1 MANSS
6 TSSTSSTSQNASKTR
21 KRSHFRATIKVQNI
35 QIVVRNLH
43 QNNIKLSVKNLKRKR
58 SNNTEHKMAARNQMK
73 DLKCATHLLSD
84 KFRNMTEEKK
94 AIVRDLGFG
103 GLMHVPPLRV
113 DHQLLRELANNF
125 KLGENRLKTGYGS
138 FQITPKTI
146 GDALGINAT
155 GNLFPEKVEYK
166 QLSDDDKIIYRR
178 FQGKTL
184 KNLTDE
190 MMEIGVG
197 SEEERLMFKRIFI
210 LYIQMAFLLPTTIN
224 KISPVHL
231 APIFKM
237 DGISE
242 RNWGGGHVLTFLIKG
257 ITDYQEKKKKAID
270 GCLFALM
277 IIYFHLSENKGKKRA
292 ERPPKPWIAN
302 WTKEQ
307 LVERMTAERE
317 EILMAETRAREKMK
331 KKEKKEKK
339 QEIKKTKKRKAS
351 PTSSSETE
359 TATDS
364 ETSTSES
371 ETQQDSED
379 SARKHP
385 IKKGKKMDSR
395 KRKQRQEEPDSDSE
409 SEYEQSDESE
419 ESSPAEKEKEKKK
432 TKTTPKKAQPKK
444 KKVLVEDSPPK
455 EDQYFD
461 GETYEISSDE
471 LEEWLGQNV
480 DKSAAEGENQPDLRS
495 TEGRYVSSETIPAV
509 NLGSDSP
516 SSQGHTEQSSVN
528 QPSQSMLSP
537 SDSNMM
543 VVREQT
549 PSEALAIVPIQ
560 VFVPASQTT
569 TETDFEPTPMLQIE
583 GTTETTPETPKQ
595 LQETTPTVPPAP
607 TKIHPDAEDAAALLM
622 MARTASYVPKTD
634 PGVPSFSLGLTDS
647 SQEGASTQETERE
660 KSPEAANLIE
670 QLDSLVQRIASSA
683 TKGKNTSPQIQRE
696 TGGESSAKFETPRG
710 LYQITDDM
718 KQKCYIWGTRL
729 KEDADGNTNK
739 YEEMWTLIGQGKYIL
754 MRMHLASLQ
763 AKSDIESQIV
773 SAICLILN
781 NKNEKRF
788 QEQIYCLPPDI
799 VCMALSDHPN
809 GEFVSPKTE
818 KEFRVE
824 AYPSF
829 IPFIDRKKLTSHP
842 YIFAPVC
849 YAGHWWLWLIN
860 TRKRKCQIL
869 DPLHKKAPTD
879 ERKAINKFIGY
890 VFSRLITYAGGKPLQ
905 KGEREKEI
913 KSPYVKISGQ
923 KTSYDCAVYVMK
935 WMEIIEPENIKNGK
949 YQWDN
954 WPQEEVDHY
963 RVEYA
968 SRILFSEMNTQRDQA
983 IRESSAIRLSKPS
996 SILLSPFCQI
1006 NSADIETG

>member
-1 MANSS
+1 MADSS
-6 TSSTSSTSQNASKTR
+6 TSSTSSTSQNASKPR
-21 KRSHFRATIKVQNI
+21 KRSHFRAKIKVQNI
-35 QIVVRNLH
+35 QIVLRNLH

-58 SNNTEHKMAARNQMK
+58 SKYTQHKMAARNQTK

-84 KFRNMTEEKK
+84 KFRNMAEEKK
-94 AIVRDLGFG
+94 AI
-103 GLMHVPPLRV
+103 
-113 DHQLLRELANNF
+113 
-125 KLGENRLKTGYGS
+125 NRLKTGYGS

-155 GNLFPEKVEYK
+155 GNPFPEKVEYKQLYK

-184 KNLTDE
+184 KSLTDE

-242 RNWGGGHVLTFLIKG
+242 RNWGAHVLTFLIKG
-257 ITDYQEKKKKAID
+257 ITNYQEKKKKAID

-302 WTKEQ
+302 WTKEK
-307 LVERMTAERE
+307 LVERMTAEKE
-317 EILMAETRAREKMK
+317 EILVRDCEDGGDKSKRKM
-331 KKEKKEKK
+331 KEKKKRKK
-339 QEIKKTKKRKAS
+339 QEIKKQKRKAS

-364 ETSTSES
+364 DTSTSES

-385 IKKGKKMDSR
+385 IKRGKNGLQ

-409 SEYEQSDESE
+409 SESEQRV
-419 ESSPAEKEKEKKK
+419 KNHHLQRRRRRRKKQNNTKK
-432 TKTTPKKAQPKK
+432 TQPKK
-444 KKVLVEDSPPK
+444 EKVLVEDSPPK

-471 LEEWLGQNV
+471 LDEWLGQNV

-509 NLGSDSP
+509 NLGTDAP
-516 SSQGHTEQSSVN
+516 SSQGNTEQSSVN

-607 TKIHPDAEDAAALLM
+607 TKVHPDAEDAAALLM

-634 PGVPSFSLGLTDS
+634 PG
-647 SQEGASTQETERE
+647 
-660 KSPEAANLIE
+660 
-670 QLDSLVQRIASSA
+670 
-683 TKGKNTSPQIQRE
+683 
-696 TGGESSAKFETPRG
+696 
-710 LYQITDDM
+710 
-718 KQKCYIWGTRL
+718 CYIWGTRL
-729 KEDADGNTNK
+729 KEDADGNTNE
-739 YEEMWTLIGQGKYIL
+739 YEEMCTLIGQGEYIL

-879 ERKAINKFIGY
+879 ERKAINKFTGY
-890 VFSRLITYAGGKPLQ
+890 VFSRLITYAGGEPLQ

-923 KTSYDCAVYVMK
+923 KQGINFYDCAVYVMK
-935 WMEIIEPENIKNGK
+935 WMEIIEPENIKKGK
-949 YQWDN
+949 YEWDN

>member
-1 MANSS
+1 MADSS
-6 TSSTSSTSQNASKTR
+6 TSSTSSTSQNASKPR
-21 KRSHFRATIKVQNI
+21 KRSQFRAKIKVQKI
-35 QIVVRNLH
+35 EIVVRNLH
-43 QNNIKLSVKNLKRKR
+43 QNNIKLYVKNLKRKR
-58 SNNTEHKMAARNQMK
+58 SKYTQHKMAARNQTK

-84 KFRNMTEEKK
+84 KFRNMAEEKK

-125 KLGENRLKTGYGS
+125 KLGENKLKTGYGS

-166 QLSDDDKIIYRR
+166 QLYKQLSDDDKIIYRR

-184 KNLTDE
+184 KSLTDE

-242 RNWGGGHVLTFLIKG
+242 RNWGAHVLTFLIKG
-257 ITDYQEKKKKAID
+257 ITDYQDKKKKAID

-277 IIYFHLSENKGKKRA
+277 IIYFHLSENKGKKKA

-302 WTKEQ
+302 WTKEK
-307 LVERMTAERE
+307 LVERMTAEKE
-317 EILMAETRAREKMK
+317 ETLGIVKMAETRAREKMK
-331 KKEKKEKK
+331 EKEKKEKT

-364 ETSTSES
+364 DTTTSES
-371 ETQQDSED
+371 ESQQDSED

-409 SEYEQSDESE
+409 SESEQSDESE

-432 TKTTPKKAQPKK
+432 TKTTPKKTQPKK

-471 LEEWLGQNV
+471 LDEWLGQNV

-509 NLGSDSP
+509 NLGTDAP
-516 SSQGHTEQSSVN
+516 SSQGNTEQSSVN
-528 QPSQSMLSP
+528 QPSQSIKKSPLLFYSRKKRQEKKAKTASMLSP

-607 TKIHPDAEDAAALLM
+607 TKVHPDAEDAAALLM

-647 SQEGASTQETERE
+647 SQEGASTQETEME

-729 KEDADGNTNK
+729 KEDADGNTNE
-739 YEEMWTLIGQGKYIL
+739 YEEMCTLIGQGEYIL

-773 SAICLILN
+773 SAVCLILN

-809 GEFVSPKTE
+809 GEFVSPKTK

-869 DPLHKKAPTD
+869 DPLHKIAPTD
-879 ERKAINKFIGY
+879 ERKTINKFT
-890 VFSRLITYAGGKPLQ
+890 L
-905 KGEREKEI
+905 
-913 KSPYVKISGQ
+913 
-923 KTSYDCAVYVMK
+923 
-935 WMEIIEPENIKNGK
+935 
-949 YQWDN
+949 
-954 WPQEEVDHY
+954 
-963 RVEYA
+963 
-968 SRILFSEMNTQRDQA
+968 
-983 IRESSAIRLSKPS
+983 
-996 SILLSPFCQI
+996 
-1006 NSADIETG
+1006 